1 MFTFT
6 SPIGNIAA
14 YEQIVAL
21 TDNFK
26 NNKAAAAAA
35 LQQQTLRETL
45 PADTVFGYVMVDK
58 NYLTN
63 QEIINMMRYNDSKDT
78 QYTHFAVWYEVDF
91 VFLDLHARQIMC
103 WGLEKNVLDALNGIQ
118 ELLEGAY
125 QKKAQAQKKVLA
137 PEEEKT
143 HKKVLTLAEE
153 KAQRDSDRADFFS
166 DRDFIE
172 NKHL

>member
-1 MFTFT
+1 
-6 SPIGNIAA
+6 
-14 YEQIVAL
+14 
-21 TDNFK
+21 
-26 NNKAAAAAA
+26 
-35 LQQQTLRETL
+35 
-45 PADTVFGYVMVDK
+45 
-58 NYLTN
+58 
-63 QEIINMMRYNDSKDT
+63 
-78 QYTHFAVWYEVDF
+78 
-91 VFLDLHARQIMC
+91 MC

-137 PEEEKT
+137 PEEEKAQ
-143 HKKVLTLAEE
+143 KKVLTLAEE